1 MEISVRSLSRLGIV
15 LGTATEYIIRY
26 NLRRLG
32 GKLSRVERAQWLH
45 RCCGRGL
52 SRLGIPV
59 KVAGKFPE
67 RGLIVSNHLSYLDIL
82 VYSSIAPCVFVSKR
96 EVRSWPVFGVMAELA
111 GTVFVDRTRNV
122 DALRVNNEM
131 LEALAQDAVVIL
143 YAEGTS
149 SNGQQVLPFRPALFE
164 GVVKTGTP
172 ITPAH
177 IRYKLSDGD
186 PGDDVAYWGD
196 HSFLPHLLR
205 LLSRHGVEAR
215 VCFSA
220 ASHTFDD
227 RKVAAQQTHDA
238 VERLA
243 VEATR

>member
-1 MEISVRSLSRLGIV
+1 MEISARSLSRLGIV
-15 LGTATEYIIRY
+15 LGTAIEYIIRY
-26 NLRRLG
+26 GLRRLG
-32 GKLSRVERAQWLH
+32 GRLSRVQRAKWLH

-52 SRLGIPV
+52 GRLGIPV
-59 KVAGKFPE
+59 RVTGNFPA

-82 VYSSIAPCVFVSKR
+82 VYSSIAPCVFVSKK

-177 IRYKLSDGD
+177 IRYTLTDGD
-186 PGDDVAYWGD
+186 PGDDVSYWGD

-215 VCFSA
+215 VSFSDEPR
-220 ASHTFDD
+220 TYDD
-227 RKVAAQQTHDA
+227 RKIAAQQTHDA
-238 VERLA
+238 VEQLA
-243 VEATR
+243 AR